1 MKKLFIIHILLAIP
15 LLAWCDN
22 ITFADA
28 EVKAICV
35 GNWDTNGDGEL
46 SKAEAAA
53 VKDLDEVFRNNT
65 SVKSFDELQYFTG
78 LTIIGNYAFRG
89 CSSLLSVTI
98 PNSVVSI
105 GGFAFAYCYCLT
117 SVAIPNSVTSIE
129 YNAFRDCRSL
139 ASIIIPNSVTWI
151 GGSAFYGCGSLT
163 SITIPNSV
171 TEIVQYA
178 FANCSSLTSVTI
190 PNSVT
195 SIGQYAFED
204 CSSLTSVTIPNSVTE
219 IGQGTFRGCSSLTS
233 ITIPTSVTS
242 IGQYTFYGCSGLTS
256 VTIPNS
262 VTSIAQYTFCGCKSL
277 TSITIPNSVT
287 SIDQYA
293 FIGCSSLA
301 SVTIPN
307 SVTSIGEAAFY
318 GCSGLTSI
326 TIPNS
331 VTSVEGNAF
340 NGCSNLTSITIPSSV
355 TTIGYGAFSSCK
367 GIASIKVDD
376 NNIKYDSRDNCNA
389 IIETATNTLVQGCK
403 NTTIPNSVIAIG
415 TRAFYGNVNH
425 FTIPSWITYI
435 GGNAFSCKM
444 VEVESTVPIKIHES
458 AFGNTQKS
466 VLYVP
471 KGCIEIYSQ
480 ADCWN
485 QFSKIVEQVSFE
497 PIQFEDSNVK
507 KICVSNWDLDG
518 DGELSYNEAAVV
530 DWIGQVFHGN
540 QEIRSFKEFQYFTR
554 MSMIPEDAF
563 RNCGSLE
570 SIAIPNSVASI
581 GWYAFAG
588 CALKSVDIPNSVASI
603 GHKAFYGCIYL
614 ESVTLPNA
622 LTSIESN
629 LFAYCQRL
637 KTVTI
642 PESVTSIGTGAFLE
656 CTNLISLTIGNSVT
670 TIGDGAFGNCYSL
683 KTLTIPNSVT
693 TIGGDAFA
701 RCKNLEF
708 VDIPN
713 SVTHLGDQV
722 FDGCERLKSVHLPNS
737 LKDIGTELF
746 LNCPALAAITWDADM
761 PMTNEMMGAVSNPNL
776 LFYTRNNSYAPT
788 GVNNVIVN
796 GTAKEI
802 TLSDSVSSNNFY
814 CPTEF
819 TAERI
824 SYTHKYEMQS
834 GLDGKAQG
842 WETIALPFTV
852 TAISHESKG
861 KLLPF
866 GAWTS
871 TSDAK
876 PFWLCKLSSSGFTH
890 ATSIEANTPYIICM
904 PNNSDY
910 DSSFNL
916 SGNVTFSAT
925 NVKVPVSSS
934 VNTVKSNGKSFV
946 PAFSAQEKASGVYA
960 LNISNGYHS
969 EVGDYTE
976 GSAFVS
982 GLRAVSP
989 FEAYMTT
996 NDSNAKRAFLIDFN
1010 ETTGISDVPIGGS
1023 KDKIAVYNMGGQEVA
1038 IIDKAHFRELKNQLP
1053 TGMYIVD
1060 GKKLIIK

>member
-1 MKKLFIIHILLAIP
+1 MKKIFIIHILLAMP

-22 ITFADA
+22 INFADA
-28 EVKAICV
+28 EVKTICV
-35 GNWDTNGDGEL
+35 KNWDTNGDGEL
-46 SKAEAAA
+46 SKAEAAS
-53 VKDLDEVFRNNT
+53 VTDLGKVFQSSKNIN
-65 SVKSFDELQYFTG
+65 SFDELQYFTG
-78 LTIIGNYAFRG
+78 LTIIGNSAFADCSSLTSIIIPNSVTSIKDYAFRG

-98 PNSVVSI
+98 PNSVASI
-105 GGFAFAYCYCLT
+105 GVFAFAYCYGLN
-117 SVAIPNSVTSIE
+117 SFAIPNSVTSIGG
-129 YNAFRDCRSL
+129 NAFRDCRSL
-139 ASIIIPNSVTWI
+139 ASVTIPNSVTWI
-151 GGSAFYGCGSLT
+151 GGSTFYGCSSLT

-171 TEIVQYA
+171 TSIGQFA
-178 FANCSSLTSVTI
+178 FYGCSSLTSITI

-195 SIGQYAFED
+195 SIGQYAFRD
-204 CSSLTSVTIPNSVTE
+204 CRSLASVTIPKSVTW
-219 IGQGTFRGCSSLTS
+219 IGGSAFYGCSSLTS

-242 IGQYTFYGCSGLTS
+242 IGQYAFFGCSSFTS
-256 VTIPNS
+256 IEIPNS
-262 VTSIAQYTFCGCKSL
+262 VTSIEG
-277 TSITIPNSVT
+277 N
-287 SIDQYA
+287 
-293 FIGCSSLA
+293 
-301 SVTIPN
+301 
-307 SVTSIGEAAFY
+307 AFY
-318 GCSGLTSI
+318 GCS
-326 TIPNS
+326 
-331 VTSVEGNAF
+331 
-340 NGCSNLTSITIPSSV
+340 NLASITIPSSV
-355 TTIGYGAFSSCK
+355 TTIGHGAFSNCN

-389 IIETATNTLVQGCK
+389 IIETATNILVQGCN
-403 NTTIPNSVIAIG
+403 NTTIPNSVISIG
-415 TRAFYGNVNH
+415 DDAFYGNVNH
-425 FTIPSWITYI
+425 ITIPSWITYI
-435 GGNAFSCKM
+435 GEYAFSCKM

-458 AFGNTQKS
+458 AFGNTTKS
-466 VLYVP
+466 ILYVP

-485 QFSKIVEQVSFE
+485 QFSKIVEQVSYE

-518 DGELSYNEAAVV
+518 DGELCYNEATVV
-530 DWIGQVFHGN
+530 DWIGNVFHDN
-540 QEIRSFKEFQYFTR
+540 QEIRSFKELKYFTR
-554 MSMIPEDAF
+554 MSMIPDDAF
-563 RNCGSLE
+563 YNCGSLE

-603 GHKAFYGCIYL
+603 GHQAFYGCIYL

-693 TIGGDAFA
+693 TIGIDAFA

-737 LKDIGTELF
+737 LKDIGTESF
-746 LNCPALAAITWDADM
+746 LNCSALAAITWDADM
-761 PMTNEMMGAVSNPNL
+761 PMTNEMMGAVGNPNL

-852 TAISHESKG
+852 TEITHESKG
-861 KLLPF
+861 RLLPF
-866 GAWTS
+866 GTWTNS
-871 TSDAK
+871 SDAK
-876 PFWLCKLSSSGFTH
+876 PFWLCNLSGNGFTR

-910 DSSFNL
+910 DPSFNL

-925 NVKVPVSSS
+925 HVKVPVSSS

-960 LNISNGYHS
+960 LNVSNGYHS

-1010 ETTGISDVPIGGS
+1010 ETTGISDVPIVGR
-1023 KDKIAVYNMGGQEVA
+1023 KDKIVVYNMAGQQVK
-1038 IIDKAHFRELKNQLP
+1038 IIDKAYFRELKNHLP
-1053 TGMYIVD
+1053 SGVYIVD